1 MNKKVFIVSEFVDSK
16 QNSTGYYWAKIIAAL
31 SGRREKIKVISSK
44 KSMTLAQQ
52 NFNKPNVEFL
62 FVRDKKENKINIIT
76 RAINDIIFSLRIA
89 KKVFWQSKK
98 NDLVMTGTNPSF
110 LFFFLSLIKIF
121 KKFKLVVLVHDVF
134 PENLIPSKVVSKKYY
149 FLLKP
154 IIFLFNLSYSNA
166 NTLIAIG
173 RDMKTILSKKIYSTN
188 LDIKYIPNFVDLND
202 IKIPIGVNKIDKKIT
217 FNFFGNLGLVQ
228 GIENLLSAI
237 SITDNSNIKFNFIG
251 NGIAE
256 KYIEAF
262 IKNNPSLDV
271 NLYRDLSFEN
281 KNEMLCIGN
290 IAIVSLS
297 EGMKGLAVPSKT
309 YFSMAANKPI
319 LAIADENSELQ
330 MLINEN
336 KNIGWFC
343 VAGNP
348 RKLAALINKIY
359 EDGVDENNEQP
370 LLTIKQ
376 FYEYS
381 KIKTE
386 YINLIDQI

>member
-281 KNEMLCIGN
+281 KNEMLYIGN